1 MGFWKNFVTAIKSI
15 FSIPPEKRFAPKGKG
30 VFLSHKIK
38 ARAERKFRKRLRIF
52 KKTHKRN
59 PTKNEL
65 FMTVVNASHITD
77 RRHGHKGHWKRQKI
91 RKYLLEKHKIVKKYK
106 MR

>member
-1 MGFWKNFVTAIKSI
+1 MGFWKDFVNAIKNI
-15 FSIPPEKRFAPKGKG
+15 FSAPSEKRFALKGKR
-30 VFLSHKIK
+30 VFLHHKTK
-38 ARAERKFRKRLRIF
+38 VRAEMKFRKRLRIF
-52 KKTHKRN
+52 KRIHKRN

-77 RRHGHKGHWKRQKI
+77 RRHGRKGHWKRQKI
-91 RKYLLEKHKIVKKYK
+91 RKYLLEKHKIVKNYK

>member
-1 MGFWKNFVTAIKSI
+1 MGFWKNFVNIIRNI
-15 FSIPPEKRFAPKGKG
+15 FSLPSVRRFNLKRKRI
-30 VFLSHKIK
+30 FLSYKTRV
-38 ARAERKFRKRLRIF
+38 RAERKFRKRLRIF
-52 KKTHKRN
+52 KRTHKRN

-77 RRHGHKGHWKRQKI
+77 RRHGHKGHWKTQKI